1 MAGTMTITV
10 RGGRSIAAGLVF
22 LAANTAVS
30 AAIGAAIAAVGSL
43 LPHEVGLVVAAV
55 VCALYLTLFIG
66 RARVPFI
73 PWPRQLPPTW
83 IDRSRPRLTAL
94 RYGAVWG
101 LTFATPVRAGS
112 LLVLAA
118 LAVWTSSPVFGAIVF
133 AIVGV
138 VRSVPVAAAPFRPP
152 DDSEINAWRRT
163 AWPRRL
169 AVYADV
175 SVLTVVAT
183 FLAQGGGGV

>member
-10 RGGRSIAAGLVF
+10 RGGRSIEAGLIF
-22 LAANTAVS
+22 LAANAAVS
-30 AAIGAAIAAVGSL
+30 AAVGAAIATFGSL
-43 LPHEVGLVVAAV
+43 LPHEVGLVIAAV

-66 RARVPFI
+66 RAGAPFI
-73 PWPRQLPPTW
+73 PWPRQLPATW
-83 IDRSRPRLTAL
+83 IDRRRPRRTAL

-118 LAVWTSSPVFGAIVF
+118 LAAWLSDPVFGAIAF

-138 VRSVPVAAAPFRPP
+138 VRSVPVAAAPFRPSS
-152 DDSEINAWRRT
+152 DSEIDAWRRT

-175 SVLTVVAT
+175 AVLTVVAT
-183 FLAQGGGGV
+183 SLAQGGVWV